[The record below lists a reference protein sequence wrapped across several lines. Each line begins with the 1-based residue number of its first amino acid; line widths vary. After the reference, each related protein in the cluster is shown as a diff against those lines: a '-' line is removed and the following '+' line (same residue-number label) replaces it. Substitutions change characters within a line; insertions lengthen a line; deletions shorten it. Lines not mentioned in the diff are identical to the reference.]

1 MSFMQPCLTSHPARF
16 VGPCLSRA
24 VDWALAIA
32 LLFMA
37 TGCDQ
42 PVPAGSLVV
51 TQVPAGLIESSPVP
65 GAGQDRAGAQSSGV
79 SEVMGRRTVL
89 DVRYPVGSRLVLAV
103 PGAAPEDVRVL
114 STGLWSAGGPVV
126 APDGRRVL
134 FVGRA
139 SAGADWQVYEANLA
153 GGTARLLTSVPGG
166 AMDPAWLKDGAFVFA
181 SPVPDENGL
190 FSGSGRPQLFAKSPA
205 TGKIARLTFAELG
218 AADPTLLRDGRILF
232 VSARP
237 GARADEPPHT
247 GLFTVNNDGT
257 EVSGFACQHD
267 GPGWVRRPRFLGR
280 GRIGFLTGADLP
292 GTIAESVLMARP
304 AASRAPMAEP
314 LSRGVTSLEPDGQGG
329 MLFCQPSMIAGQSS
343 WAVYQLGDG
352 ASREENAHAPAERNQ
367 NTPNVAVAGRL
378 EEPPCER
385 VFDDPLREEI
395 EAVAL
400 RPHAPPMGR
409 VSTMD
414 PTKTTGQLLCL
425 DVNYSTVK
433 SPAGSVE
440 KAARVRVFA
449 VRPDG
454 QAEILGEA
462 PVLADGSM
470 LAEVPADLPLGF
482 EALDQQGRVLRR
494 QPPLLWVRAGEN
506 RSCVGC
512 HEPHHRAPRN
522 DRPLAVN
529 QPPVRLLGPGGA
541 KLLISQHGEIPAAEP
556 GEARST
562 RNHP

>member
-1 MSFMQPCLTSHPARF
+1 MTRAPMHDRTMSSPRGVALGHA
-16 VGPCLSRA
+16 GG
-24 VDWALAIA
+24 WAFAIA
-32 LLFMA
+32 ILLIA

-51 TQVPAGLIESSPVP
+51 TQVPAGLIESSAVP
-65 GAGQDRAGAQSSGV
+65 GSGQDRSGSQSSGV
-79 SEVMGRRTVL
+79 AERMGRRTVL
-89 DVRYPVGSRLVLAV
+89 DVRYPMGSRVVLTA
-103 PGAAPEDVRVL
+103 PGAAPGDVRVL

-139 SAGADWQVYEANLA
+139 HAQSDWQVYEANLA
-153 GGTARLLTSVPGG
+153 GGTPRMLSSVPGG
-166 AMDPAWLKDGAFVFA
+166 AMDPAWLKNGEFVFA

-190 FSGSGRPQLFAKSPA
+190 FRGSRRPQLFAKSPA

-218 AADPTLLRDGRILF
+218 ATDPTLLRDGRILF

-247 GLFTVNNDGT
+247 GLFTINNDGT

-267 GPGWVRRPRFLGR
+267 GPGWVRRPRFLGQ
-280 GRIGFLTGADLP
+280 GRIGFLSGSDLP
-292 GTIAESVLMARP
+292 GAIAESVSMARP
-304 AASRAPMAEP
+304 ATSRSPMVAP

-329 MLFCQPSMIAGQSS
+329 MLFCQPSRIAGQSS

-352 ASREENAHAPAERNQ
+352 LSQEEQAHAPAAQNQ
-367 NTPNVAVAGRL
+367 TSPIVAVAGHSG
-378 EEPPCER
+378 EPPCER
-385 VFDDPLREEI
+385 VFDDPSREEI

-400 RPHAPPMGR
+400 RPQAPPMGR
-409 VSTMD
+409 VSTMV
-414 PTKTTGQLLCL
+414 PAKATGQLLCL
-425 DVNYSTVK
+425 DVNHSTVK
-433 SPAGSVE
+433 SPAGTVE

-449 VRPDG
+449 VASGG
-454 QAEILGEA
+454 QVEVLGEA
-462 PVLADGSM
+462 PVQADGSM

-494 QPPLLWVRAGEN
+494 QPPILWVRAGEN

-529 QPPVRLLGPGGA
+529 QPPVKLLGQGGS
-541 KLLISQHGEIPAAEP
+541 KLLISQRDEAPANAP
-556 GEARST
+556 GETRST
-562 RNHP
+562 RSHP